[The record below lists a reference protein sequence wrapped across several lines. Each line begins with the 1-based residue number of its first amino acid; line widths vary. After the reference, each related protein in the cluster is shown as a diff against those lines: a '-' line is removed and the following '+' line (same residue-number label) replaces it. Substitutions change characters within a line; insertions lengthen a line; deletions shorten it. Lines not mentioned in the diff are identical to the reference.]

1 MGFGPPGAP
10 MSRAAAL
17 CARYHAATVYTPR
30 SVARHGSLD
39 FSQQPSPFKSWY
51 QARQVPLKGGP
62 AEPAI
67 AEPGPLDE
75 GRLGRL
81 LHHTYGVTLVREFP
95 GMSMF
100 YRAAPSAGG
109 LYPAELYVA
118 VRHIEGI
125 PDGIHDYDA
134 RKHALTMCWEGDFG
148 DELSN
153 YSFGHPALKDARAV
167 LIGTGVYE
175 RSAWRYQDRAYRRVL
190 LDTGHMIG
198 NAVLA
203 GWRDGQRVVPIPDF
217 HDEAIESMLLLD
229 PQKEGVLMLAA
240 LTDRSAPAV
249 ETPAPLRSPVHA
261 DAGTPEE
268 GGWIPAA
275 HAAGKIQAAEVAG
288 PPSPVEGPTPL
299 GPAVAL
305 GAEALAG
312 GVASL
317 ETIRRRRST
326 RSFSQAALPL
336 GALGRVL
343 AHTYPP
349 AGHPEPP
356 APLVPG
362 LLETHVVVANV
373 TGLAAGVHR
382 YDQATHS
389 LLPVRLGNPRQ
400 ALYECCL
407 HQDLARDCAA
417 AVIHT
422 FDLHN
427 AVERLGERAYRTA
440 HLEAGLLGQRL
451 NLGALQLGFGASG
464 IGGFFDEFVTHLL
477 QIPPTQ
483 AVAYITTL
491 GTPA

>member
-1 MGFGPPGAP
+1 MSHAAP
-10 MSRAAAL
+10 L

-51 QARQVPLKGGP
+51 QARQVPMTGGP
-62 AEPAI
+62 ADPAV
-67 AEPGPLDE
+67 AEPGPLDAD
-75 GRLGRL
+75 RLGRL

-100 YRAAPSAGG
+100 YRSAPSAGG

-118 VRHIEGI
+118 VRGIDGI

-148 DELSN
+148 DELAS
-153 YSFGHPALKDARAV
+153 YAFGHPALSDAQVV

-175 RSAWRYQDRAYRRVL
+175 RSAWRYRDRAYRRVL
-190 LDTGHMIG
+190 LDTGHVFG
-198 NAVLA
+198 NAILA
-203 GWRDGQRVVPIPDF
+203 GWRDGQRVVPVPDF
-217 HDEAIESMLLLD
+217 NDEALESMLLLD
-229 PQKEGVLMLAA
+229 PAQEGVLMLAA
-240 LTDRSAPAV
+240 LLDRDAPPP
-249 ETPAPLRSPVHA
+249 ESPPPLRSPVHA
-261 DAGTPEE
+261 EASTPEE
-268 GGWIPAA
+268 GDWIPAA
-275 HAAGKIQAAEVAG
+275 HAAGRISVAEPASARL
-288 PPSPVEGPTPL
+288 PLEGPTPIS
-299 GPAVAL
+299 PAIPL
-305 GAEALAG
+305 DAEPLAG
-312 GVASL
+312 GVAAL
-317 ETIRRRRST
+317 DTIRRRRST

-336 GALGRVL
+336 GVLGRVL
-343 AHTYPP
+343 AHAYPP
-349 AGHPEPP
+349 PGHPEPP
-356 APLVPG
+356 ATLVDG
-362 LLETHVVVANV
+362 LLETYVVVSNV

-382 YDQATHS
+382 YDRDTHT
-389 LLPVRLGNPRQ
+389 LLPVRAGNPRQ

-407 HQDLARDCAA
+407 HQDLARDCAI
-417 AVIHT
+417 AVVHT
-422 FDLHN
+422 FNLHA

-451 NLGALQLGFGASG
+451 NLAALQLGFGASG

-477 QIPPTQ
+477 QIPPTH